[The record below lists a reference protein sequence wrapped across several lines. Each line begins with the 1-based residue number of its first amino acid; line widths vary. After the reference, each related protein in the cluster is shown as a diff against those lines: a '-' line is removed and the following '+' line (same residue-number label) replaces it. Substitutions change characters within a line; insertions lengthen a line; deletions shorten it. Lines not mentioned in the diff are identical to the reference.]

1 MPELNPKLSICI
13 VSHNAYGA
21 ISGGTKGFI
30 GGVEW
35 QTSLLARS
43 LAARGHRV
51 SLITWDEGGPPDEII
66 EGVRVLKVCR
76 QNEGLPG
83 LRFFHPKWS
92 SLTAALAK
100 ADAEVY
106 YHNCGEC
113 VTGQMA
119 HWCRRNGKVLVFSA
133 ASDADCDPR
142 LPELKSIRE
151 RVLYRYGLR
160 RADRVIAQTDTQRR
174 KFSGN
179 FGVSPVVIPMPCPGP
194 SDAEFQPPR
203 AAAGRVLWVGRVCR
217 VKRPDRLVEMADAC
231 PGLQFDVA
239 GPVYDDDYAQSVAQ
253 AAANRPNIT
262 MHGAVPRA
270 QMPDLYRKASVLC
283 CTSDYEGFPN
293 TFLEAWS
300 HGLPVVSTV
309 DPDGLISSRELGR
322 IADSPA
328 TLSHAI
334 KELLGEDSLYQ
345 RVSGQA
351 RSYYTSHHTMEA
363 VLPQFENLF
372 AGLLRES
379 GQPS

>member
-1 MPELNPKLSICI
+1 MPESNPKLSVCI

-51 SLITWDEGGPPDEII
+51 SFVTWDEGGPPEEII
-66 EGVRVLKVCR
+66 EGVRVIKVCR

-119 HWCRRNGKVLVFSA
+119 HWCRRHGKAFVFSA
-133 ASDADCDPR
+133 ASDADCDLC
-142 LPELKSIRE
+142 LPELTSIRE
-151 RVLYRYGLR
+151 RMLYRYGLR
-160 RADRVIAQTDTQRR
+160 RADRVIAQTETQRG
-174 KFSGN
+174 KFSAN
-179 FGVSPVVIPMPCPGP
+179 FGVFPVVIPMPCPGP
-194 SDAEFQPPR
+194 SDAEFQPPQ

-239 GPVYDDDYAQSVAQ
+239 GPVYDDAYAQSVAQ
-253 AAANRPNIT
+253 AAAARPNIT

-270 QMPDLYRKASVLC
+270 GMPALYRKASVLC

-309 DPDGLISSRELGR
+309 DPDGLISGRELGR
-322 IADSPA
+322 IAKGPA
-328 TLSHAI
+328 TLSQAI
-334 KELLGEDSLYQ
+334 RELLGQDSLYQ

-351 RSYYTSHHTMEA
+351 RSYYTGHHTMEA
-363 VLPQFENLF
+363 VLPQFETLF
-372 AGLLRES
+372 SGLRRDS
-379 GQPS
+379 RQPS